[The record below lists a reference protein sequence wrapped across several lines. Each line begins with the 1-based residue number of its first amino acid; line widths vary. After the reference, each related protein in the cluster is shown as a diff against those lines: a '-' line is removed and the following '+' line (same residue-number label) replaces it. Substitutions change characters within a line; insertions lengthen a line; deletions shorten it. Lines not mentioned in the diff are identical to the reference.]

1 MLSHRPFTEETAP
14 ETIFNQTA
22 QAFRQRDQDY
32 LGIDVGCTHPY
43 IQTADFRFVVVDE
56 EDETQTP
63 LQIPT
68 PTDLLK
74 IFSTLKSPTPFSEDF
89 QIRFGYDYDF
99 GEDDPRYGSTGLFR
113 HFIEFTM
120 SMPIAFNSVKPDE
133 RAKAI
138 GTLVL
143 EYPTEMTEILGE
155 MGIETANEEVYEIG
169 RKYRKEAS
177 TACTNLMRTADEPVE
192 LREVQTLSFELSERE
207 RVIRRMFTRSF
218 ESGDTLTVLSSIT
231 SDGEG
236 KICEE
241 DSAIPFE
248 MTQDPEINAHDQDL
262 GDLFSEILSGSF
274 GLEAPTMDQTYQY
287 ASEIWALLQMSYT
300 PYRHLV
306 ANT

>member
-1 MLSHRPFTEETAP
+1 MLNPRPFTEETAP

-22 QAFRQRDQDY
+22 QAFRQRAQDY
-32 LGIDVGCTHPY
+32 LGVDSACSHPY
-43 IQTADFRFVVVDE
+43 VQNAEFRFVVVDE
-56 EDETQTP
+56 EGETEATP
-63 LQIPT
+63 QVSA
-68 PTDLLK
+68 PTDMLK
-74 IFSTLKSPTPFSEDF
+74 TFSTVKSPTLFSEDF

-99 GEDDPRYGSTGLFR
+99 GEDDPRYGRTGLFR
-113 HFIEFTM
+113 HFIELTM
-120 SMPIAFNSVKPDE
+120 SVPIPFNYVKPDE

-155 MGIETANEEVYEIG
+155 MGVETANEEVFEIG
-169 RKYRKEAS
+169 RKYYKKAS
-177 TACTNLMRTADEPVE
+177 AACINLMRTAEDSVE

-207 RVIRRMFTRSF
+207 RVIRRMFTRAF

-231 SDGEG
+231 SDAEG

-248 MTQDPEINAHDQDL
+248 MMQDPEINAHDQDL

-274 GLEAPTMDQTYQY
+274 GMEAPTMDQTYQY
-287 ASEIWALLQMSYT
+287 AFEIWSLLQVSYA
-300 PYRHLV
+300 PYKHLV
-306 ANT
+306 ADI